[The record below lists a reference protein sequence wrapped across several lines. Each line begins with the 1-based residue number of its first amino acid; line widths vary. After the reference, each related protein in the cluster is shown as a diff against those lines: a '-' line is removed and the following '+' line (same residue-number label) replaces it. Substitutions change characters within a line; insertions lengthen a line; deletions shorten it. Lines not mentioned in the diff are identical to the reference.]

1 MKTFLLLTATLLSTM
16 SLRPPS
22 AKADSIG
29 LTNGEKLTG
38 RIRGMER
45 ETVLLETTPVR
56 GYPPVNQR
64 IGKATIARLEFAP
77 DLERDRLAGSGDP
90 AQISALKA
98 AWLELSPF
106 LGVANSPAARLG
118 LRYALLLMEAEGTES
133 KDEALGIFSTI
144 SKEAPEATERAA
156 AGQGRLRTLI
166 LSGRS
171 SEALQ
176 EAESLLKEGA
186 DPALCAEAH
195 LIVAGG
201 HAKKLRLHLEEN
213 PRWNEDERAGAER
226 ERLRNLALDSCLLAG
241 LGSESPPELAV
252 RGLLGALQIHKLCG
266 DQSRALEIARD
277 IAAIYPGHPGAQIAR
292 EFLTRATASSSGA
305 SSSPPQSN
313 PSSSSNPSRDIQE
326 RASQKTP

>member
-1 MKTFLLLTATLLSTM
+1 MKTLPLLTFTLLSIM

-45 ETVLLETTPVR
+45 DTIVLETTPVR

-64 IGKATIARLEFAP
+64 IGKAAIARLEFAP
-77 DLERDRLAGSGDP
+77 DPERDRLAGSGGP
-90 AQISALKA
+90 AQLSAIKN

-106 LGVANSPAARLG
+106 LGVPNSPAARLG
-118 LRYALLLMEAEGTES
+118 LRYARLLMEAEGTEF

-144 SKEAPEATERAA
+144 SKQASEATERAA

-166 LSGRS
+166 LLGRS
-171 SEALQ
+171 SEALE
-176 EAESLLKEGA
+176 EAASLLKEEA
-186 DPALCAEAH
+186 EPALCAEAH

-201 HAKKLRLHLEEN
+201 HAKKLRTHLEDN

-226 ERLRNLALDSCLLAG
+226 DRLRNLALDSCLLAG

-252 RGLLGALQIHKLCG
+252 RGLLGALQIHELCG
-266 DQSRALEIARD
+266 DQSRALEVARD
-277 IAAIYPGHPGAQIAR
+277 IAAIYPAHPGAQIAR
-292 EFLTRATASSSGA
+292 EFLTRATAISSGTSSST
-305 SSSPPQSN
+305 PQTNPTPSN
-313 PSSSSNPSRDIQE
+313 PSTDFQKRDS
-326 RASQKTP
+326 ANTP